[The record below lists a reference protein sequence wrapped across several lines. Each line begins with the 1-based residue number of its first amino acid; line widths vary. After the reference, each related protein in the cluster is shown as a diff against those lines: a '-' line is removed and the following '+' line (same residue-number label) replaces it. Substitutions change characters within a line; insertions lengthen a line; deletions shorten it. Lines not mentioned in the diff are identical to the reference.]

1 MYTSETQ
8 QAIVGFS
15 VLKNME
21 NMEIKSEKESTDKQ
35 NNSVSPSSNL
45 APKKGKKW
53 LIAIFL
59 VVVFFMAGALGI
71 ALGYFAGK
79 AHDLSSSLVTKIER
93 KLLGDNYAVKNN
105 ADSVQKIIIEDNAVI
120 SVVEKSIPSVVSI
133 TISKNVPEVRQYGF
147 PFDFF
152 GFDEQKDSQ
161 SGGVKKQQ
169 VGGGTGFFIS
179 KDGMVVTNKH
189 VVDDANADYT
199 VITNDGKEY
208 PAKVLAR
215 DPAQDIA
222 VIKIEGNDFP
232 VLPLGNS
239 DELKIG
245 QTAIAIGNSL
255 GEFSNTVSKG
265 IISGLG
271 RSLTAGDQYGG
282 KTERLSNIIQTDAAI
297 NSGNSGG
304 PLIDIAG
311 NVIGINV
318 AVAQNAQN
326 VGFALPVNQVKR
338 VVEQVSRTGKII
350 TPFLGVRY
358 IPINEDIAKE
368 NNLPFAYGVLVQR
381 GTKITDFAV
390 IPGSPADKAGII
402 ENDIILEINEKKLD
416 EKNQLSD
423 MIATFNVGDT
433 IMLKIW
439 HKGETKEVEVVLQE
453 RK

>member
-35 NNSVSPSSNL
+35 NNSVSSSSNP

-79 AHDLSSSLVTKIER
+79 AHDLSSSLVNKIER

-338 VVEQVSRTGKII
+338 VVEQVSRTGKIT

-433 IMLKIW
+433 ITLKIW